1 MTRYL
6 VAIDGSKYSEMALK
20 TAIDLAEKTKASITL
35 LSVIDIDQ
43 YLGSTSLQDFTLKS
57 NRDITEKMLAEVIEK
72 YQNQNVKL
80 EKLVTTGSVANEI
93 IAESRNDYD
102 LVIVGSRGLGKVKR
116 TFLGSVSNKVVNQAA
131 NSTLVV
137 KNYHKDGFSKILV
150 PLDGSRNSKRA
161 LYKATKIAENFSSEL
176 LIISVVKE
184 IEDSIF
190 TFDKEREK
198 ILQEENIKKSKK
210 ILADAL
216 ESIDSSKFK
225 VSTELIIGSVG
236 ESIIEKAE
244 EDEYNLIVMG
254 SRGQNSIS
262 RAFMGSVSNEVM
274 HSTRKSVLIVK

>member
-1 MTRYL
+1 MT
-6 VAIDGSKYSEMALK
+6 ALE
-20 TAIDLAEKTKASITL
+20 T
-35 LSVIDIDQ
+35 Q
-43 YLGSTSLQDFTLKS
+43 
-57 NRDITEKMLAEVIEK
+57 
-72 YQNQNVKL
+72 
-80 EKLVTTGSVANEI
+80 
-93 IAESRNDYD
+93 
-102 LVIVGSRGLGKVKR
+102 
-116 TFLGSVSNKVVNQAA
+116 
-131 NSTLVV
+131 
-137 KNYHKDGFSKILV
+137 
-150 PLDGSRNSKRA
+150 KRA

-244 EDEYNLIVMG
+244 ENEYNLIVMG